1 MAEVVL
7 GSRDAPSRLGAGS
20 ERTRARARPRSWP
33 AANGNVPLT
42 RRNRRRNAGSASWV
56 RPEPGGP
63 IAPSG
68 RRRRLTLQSGGS
80 EPGAAGTPWWALAVG
95 AVGVIG
101 LLLFVPGL
109 VGAAGMAGAFQ
120 FPFLSG
126 VVLLGMLVLLSLTA
140 VVFAAARLR
149 SHRG

>member
-1 MAEVVL
+1 MIRSPRWAAKPVV
-7 GSRDAPSRLGAGS
+7 SRSTTAK
-20 ERTRARARPRSWP
+20 
-33 AANGNVPLT
+33 
-42 RRNRRRNAGSASWV
+42 
-56 RPEPGGP
+56 
-63 IAPSG
+63 
-68 RRRRLTLQSGGS
+68 
-80 EPGAAGTPWWALAVG
+80 
-95 AVGVIG
+95 GV
-101 LLLFVPGL
+101 VPGL